1 MRRMGGLWR
10 KAPWTYATMWVGALS
25 LSGIPYFAGYFSKD
39 MILSATWASG
49 TAVGRYSFVLGTL
62 AAFMT
67 AFYISRVMFM
77 TFHGVS
83 RADAETLHHAHES
96 PWVMRVPLLVLA
108 LGAAVAG
115 IAGFNYF
122 VGENHG
128 DFWKSALLVLPD
140 HGALN
145 EAERV
150 PVIVAYLP
158 LFLGLLGIATS
169 FLFYVLNP
177 SIPARLAANFR
188 LLYLFLLNRWY
199 FDELYDRLFVRPA
212 FVLGDG
218 LWKGGDGA
226 VIDGLG
232 PDGVAAMTRDLARQ
246 ASRLQTG
253 YVYHYA
259 FAMMIGLVAFV
270 TWYLFPR

>member
-1 MRRMGGLWR
+1 
-10 KAPWTYATMWVGALS
+10 
-25 LSGIPYFAGYFSKD
+25 
-39 MILSATWASG
+39 
-49 TAVGRYSFVLGTL
+49 
-62 AAFMT
+62 MT

-77 TFHGVS
+77 TFHGEP
-83 RADAETLHHAHES
+83 RADPETLHHAHES

-115 IAGFNYF
+115 FAGFNHF
-122 VGENHG
+122 VGDSQA

-140 HGALN
+140 HSALN

-150 PVIVAYLP
+150 PVVVAYLP
-158 LFLGLLGIATS
+158 LFVGLMGIATAY
-169 FLFYVLNP
+169 LFYVVNP
-177 SIPARLAANFR
+177 GIPERLAANFR
-188 LLYLFLLNRWY
+188 VLYLFLLNRWY
-199 FDELYDRLFVRPA
+199 FDELYDRIFVRLA
-212 FVLGDG
+212 FVIGDG
-218 LWKGGDGA
+218 LWKSGDGA

-232 PDGVAAMTRDLARQ
+232 PDGVAAVTRDLARQ

-259 FAMMIGLVAFV
+259 FVMMIGLVGFL